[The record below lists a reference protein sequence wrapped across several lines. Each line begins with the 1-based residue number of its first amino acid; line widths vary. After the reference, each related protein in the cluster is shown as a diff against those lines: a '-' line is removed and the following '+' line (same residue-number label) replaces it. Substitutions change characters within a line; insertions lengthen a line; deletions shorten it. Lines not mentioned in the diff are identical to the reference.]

1 MNGIEG
7 NYYFALLLVM
17 FGIGFGVFTLYFIYS
32 FYKKRKMQ
40 KILEKPIPQEYQE
53 ILKNIP
59 LYNKLSKEE
68 QVKMHK
74 SIMLFI
80 HTKEFVGVNIEVT
93 DEMKVVIAFHACLLL
108 LHVNFESCYEN
119 LITILIYSH
128 TVIAK
133 QISANGGV
141 FTKGDF
147 LLEGQSAGDTVVIA
161 WNDAKKDAY
170 HLYENNVLLHEFAH
184 EIDFLDGSADGTPP
198 LPFSK
203 YHEWASVLSHEF
215 NKLSKVALKNR
226 DWGKYKLIGSY
237 AATNEAEFFAVVTE
251 RYFER
256 HESLKKHFPELF
268 KELQSFYN
276 YTPNSTDI

>member
-1 MNGIEG
+1 M

-17 FGIGFGVFTLYFIYS
+17 LGIGLGLFTLYFIYT
-32 FYKKRKMQ
+32 FYKKRKLQ
-40 KILEKPIPQEYQE
+40 KILEKPMPQEYKQ

-59 LYNKLSKEE
+59 FYNKLSEE
-68 QVKMHK
+68 EKAKIHK
-74 SIMLFI
+74 SILLFI
-80 HTKEFVGVNIEVT
+80 NTKEFVGVAIEVT

-108 LHVNFESCYEN
+108 LHVSFESCYEN
-119 LITILIYSH
+119 LVTILIYPN
-128 TVIAK
+128 TMVAK
-133 QISANGGV
+133 QVSANGGV

-147 LLEGQSAGDTVVIA
+147 LLEGQSAGDTVVIS

-170 HLYENNVLLHEFAH
+170 HIHNNNVLIHEFAH
-184 EIDFLDGSADGTPP
+184 EVDFLDGSADGTPP
-198 LPFSK
+198 LPSAK

-251 RYFER
+251 RFFER
-256 HESLKKHFPELF
+256 PDALKKHFPELF
-268 KELQSFYN
+268 KELESFYN
-276 YTPNSTDI
+276 YTPDSTNI